1 VAIVGLRF
9 CTYNLAS
16 TLDGLALTDKSV
28 GTEKHDTDLAGLE
41 VHAHALDTGGEPE
54 LFVSMS
60 SKEVVGGIAI
70 ATYSTSSSAWTLFM
84 PWTRAIPSL
93 KSVLVHDIHCCC
105 FQYYY
110 YSVPNGEDTAGLG
123 ETGLL
128 LDTTDPLLED
138 RGDLGGGSLSVGSIA
153 AERVDDGG
161 GVARLY

>member
-1 VAIVGLRF
+1 MPLTPEANLFWMLVA
-9 CTYNLAS
+9 
-16 TLDGLALTDKSV
+16 
-28 GTEKHDTDLAGLE
+28 
-41 VHAHALDTGGEPE
+41 GGSHGWAE
-54 LFVSMS
+54 FAV
-60 SKEVVGGIAI
+60 

-93 KSVLVHDIHCCC
+93 ESMLVHDIHCCC
-105 FQYYY
+105 SQYY

-138 RGDLGGGSLSVGSIA
+138 RGDLSGRSLSVGSIA

>member
-1 VAIVGLRF
+1 MPLTPEANLFWMLVADGPH
-9 CTYNLAS
+9 NLA
-16 TLDGLALTDKSV
+16 D
-28 GTEKHDTDLAGLE
+28 
-41 VHAHALDTGGEPE
+41 
-54 LFVSMS
+54 
-60 SKEVVGGIAI
+60 IAI

-93 KSVLVHDIHCCC
+93 KSMLVHDIHCCC
-105 FQYYY
+105 SQYY

-138 RGDLGGGSLSVGSIA
+138 RGDLSGRSLSVGSIA

>member
-1 VAIVGLRF
+1 MRF
-9 CTYNLAS
+9 WTYNLAS

-28 GTEKHDTDLAGLE
+28 GTEEHDTDLAGLE
-41 VHAHALDTGGEPE
+41 VHAHALDTGGEPA
-54 LFVSMS
+54 LFISILFEES
-60 SKEVVGGIAI
+60 IGGIAI

-93 KSVLVHDIHCCC
+93 ESMLVHIIHCCY
-105 FQYYY
+105 FQYY

-161 GVARLY
+161 GAARLY